1 MKPAAL
7 VATLFLCAIVVLHVL
22 RLTFQVQVTAGNV
35 VVPMWVSVPAV
46 LLPGALALWLWREQ
60 RRRTNRR

>member
-7 VATLFLCAIVVLHVL
+7 VAALFLCAIAVLHVL

-46 LLPGALALWLWREQ
+46 LLPSTLALWLWREQ
-60 RRRTNRR
+60 RQ

>member
-7 VATLFLCAIVVLHVL
+7 VATLFLCVIVVLHVL

-46 LLPGALALWLWREQ
+46 LLPAALALWLWREQ
-60 RRRTNRR
+60 RQ